1 MALPLRRA
9 ACARRCLRSA
19 GGAMPASFIRAEAR
33 RQSFDIDFTI
43 FCAATMP
50 AADIFDTPDT
60 PPLHYFEP
68 PRLTRRRCFRH
79 AAFERGAA
87 AAAQQRRSAIKQQN
101 AQAARTGGC
110 ARKQFID
117 FRRYFAPSP
126 VFFDYFFFFFAA
138 SRCHFH
144 ATLLILAHTFRRR
157 CRRRQLRLFSLFHDA
172 RHFRRCFTL
181 PLFSSPQPPPLLPL
195 ISRFMTPPAPM
206 LMPPLHTP
214 FFTPL
219 SPRRRFRQF
228 FAYCCRRCR
237 RYAMLRWLD
246 AFGFTLPLLRR
257 FAKMPASCRF
267 ALRMPPITAFH
278 DADITIFFTPPFSMS
293 FSRYF
298 SCCRRCWLAS
308 ILPLSPAT
316 FSSLYFSCLR
326 TLFFFFFSAAY
337 AITTPLCYSAQRRAC
352 RRCACAAQ
360 NAALSADAEMLM
372 S

>member
-1 MALPLRRA
+1 
-9 ACARRCLRSA
+9 
-19 GGAMPASFIRAEAR
+19 
-33 RQSFDIDFTI
+33 
-43 FCAATMP
+43 
-50 AADIFDTPDT
+50 
-60 PPLHYFEP
+60 
-68 PRLTRRRCFRH
+68 
-79 AAFERGAA
+79 
-87 AAAQQRRSAIKQQN
+87 
-101 AQAARTGGC
+101 
-110 ARKQFID
+110 
-117 FRRYFAPSP
+117 
-126 VFFDYFFFFFAA
+126 
-138 SRCHFH
+138 
-144 ATLLILAHTFRRR
+144 
-157 CRRRQLRLFSLFHDA
+157 LRLFSLFHDA
-172 RHFRRCFTL
+172 RHFRCCFTL

-195 ISRFMTPPAPM
+195 IRVSMTPPAPM

-219 SPRRRFRQF
+219 SPRRRFRQLF
-228 FAYCCRRCR
+228 CLLLPPLPPIRHVTLA
-237 RYAMLRWLD
+237 D
-246 AFGFTLPLLRR
+246 AFGRTLPLLRR